1 VNPLIRYIAEPEEEL
16 PTIQES
22 PPAAYLTVVTEGRLS
37 HSFPLRGEVQLGRE
51 KGNAIVVADQKVSR
65 HHASLTPIDETF
77 IVNDQGSANGTYV
90 NGVLIAQPT
99 RLKNN
104 DRLGIGDTTFL
115 FTTSQPD
122 PNAVDPPWS
131 PSFPVTPSRSVS
143 PSLAPAIV
151 SGETSI
157 WVLVGCLALI
167 IIALLFLVAVLLG
180 LFMGRT
186 QMLGLV
192 MVGLTQISAGF

>member
-37 HSFPLRGEVQLGRE
+37 HSFPLRGEVQMGRE

-65 HHASLTPIDETF
+65 HHASLIPIDETF

-104 DRLGIGDTTFL
+104 DRIGLGDTTFL

-122 PNAVDPPWS
+122 SNTVDPPWS

-192 MVGLTQISAGF
+192 MVGLTQTGVWL